1 MPSLNWRHL
10 VTLAGLLLFFSAA
23 SLAQTSA
30 IEGDVKDENGN
41 PLQGA
46 LVKIDRKDI
55 KGHYQVKTNKKG
67 HYFHAGLPLGQYKVS
82 LEVDG
87 KDVDSIDNVRT
98 TFQDTAKADFSLAD
112 VKARQSA
119 AAAGVQMTTEQARQ
133 MSPEQRKQ
141 LEETQ
146 KKRAEQL

>member
-1 MPSLNWRHL
+1 PGPNWRHL
-10 VTLAGLLLFFSAA
+10 LPIIGGLLLFAA
-23 SLAQTSA
+23 PSLAQTAA
-30 IEGDVKDENGN
+30 IEGDVKDENGA

-46 LVKIDRKDI
+46 LIKIDRKDI

-67 HYFHAGLPLGQYKVS
+67 HYFHAGLPLGQYKVT
-82 LEVDG
+82 LEVAG
-87 KDVDSIDNVRT
+87 KDADSIDNVRT

-112 VKARQSA
+112 VKARQNA